1 VTETLSTKEAVRRLL
16 VEMAGSSAVI
26 NRPDMRLLSRTV
38 AQRLGRPVSDH
49 DVSKV
54 LWGLQKEGRI
64 KLAYTHRT
72 GASRTG
78 TIVRIEVLR

>member
-1 VTETLSTKEAVRRLL
+1 MTESLSTKEALRRLL
-16 VEMAGSSAVI
+16 VETAGSSEVI
-26 NRPDMRLLSRTV
+26 NRPDMRSIARTL
-38 AQRLGRPVSDH
+38 AHRRGRPVSDH

-54 LWGLQKEGRI
+54 LWSLQKEGRV

-78 TIVRIEVLR
+78 TVVRIEVLR